1 MDVVVEG
8 NCYISGRLERCCIG
22 IEQGRIARIAK
33 ILEGDKTFTF
43 GSRLVIPAAIDAH
56 VHFREPG
63 MTNKEDFGTGSLS
76 AICGGVTCVLD
87 MPNTK
92 PPTTTVQA
100 IREKKRIASS
110 KSLVDFGIYA
120 GVFPG
125 MSVEQ
130 LAKEAIGFKLYMAG
144 TTGDLMVPSLASI
157 RGELSAIAAS
167 GKLLAVH
174 AEDESLRTKEVERSL
189 EDHQR
194 NRGNDCETSAIKKIK
209 DAAKDCRLHICHV
222 SARESIPLIE
232 NVERLTSEVSPHHL
246 FLDKTSNLGS
256 LGKVNPPLRKRED
269 RQALFQA
276 LKGGSFDIIASDHAP
291 HTIDEKQEDF
301 DYAPTGMP
309 GVETLVPLVLQLVKD
324 RHIGLGD
331 AVRRLS
337 ERPAQIFGINK
348 GKLDIGFDADMMVV
362 DLMDSTTIRADMLH
376 SKCGWTAYEGKEGV
390 FPKAVFLRGE
400 VMVEGGNQVGERM
413 GRDVVEGAKTA

>member
-8 NCYISGRLERCCIG
+8 NCYISGKLERCCIG
-22 IEQGRIARIAK
+22 IEHGRIARIAK
-33 ILEGDKTFTF
+33 ILEGDKILNF
-43 GSRLVIPAAIDAH
+43 GSRLVIPAATDAH

-63 MTNKEDFGTGSLS
+63 MTHKEDFGSGSLS
-76 AICGGVTCVLD
+76 AVCGGVTCVLD

-100 IREKKRIASS
+100 LREKKRIASS

-125 MSVEQ
+125 MSVDQ

-144 TTGDLMVPSLASI
+144 TTGDLMVPSLTSI
-157 RGELSAIAAS
+157 RGELSTIAAS
-167 GKLLAVH
+167 GKVLAVH
-174 AEDESLRTKEVERSL
+174 AEDESLRTREVERSL
-189 EDHQR
+189 EDHLR

-209 DAAKDCRLHICHV
+209 AAAKDCQLHICHV

-246 FLDKTSNLGS
+246 FLDKSSNLGS
-256 LGKVNPPLRKRED
+256 QGKVNPPLRKRED

-309 GVETLVPLVLQLVKD
+309 GVETLAPLVLQLVKD

-348 GKLDIGFDADMMVV
+348 GKLDVGFDADMMVV

-376 SKCGWTAYEGKEGV
+376 SRCGWTAYEGKEGV

>member
-43 GSRLVIPAAIDAH
+43 GSRLVIPAAIDVH

-63 MTNKEDFGTGSLS
+63 MTHKEDFGTGSLS

-110 KSLVDFGIYA
+110 KSLADFGVYA

-125 MSVEQ
+125 MNVEQ
-130 LAKEAIGFKLYMAG
+130 LVKEAIGFKLYMAG

-157 RGELSAIAAS
+157 RGELSAIAAT
-167 GKLLAVH
+167 GKVLAVH
-174 AEDESLRTKEVERSL
+174 AEDESLRTKDVERSL

-194 NRGNDCETSAIKKIK
+194 NRANDCETSAIKKIK
-209 DAAKDCRLHICHV
+209 DAAKDCQLHICHV
-222 SARESIPLIE
+222 STRESIPLIE
-232 NVERLTSEVSPHHL
+232 NAEKLTSEVSPHHL

-256 LGKVNPPLRKRED
+256 LGKVNPPLRRRED

-276 LKGGSFDIIASDHAP
+276 LKGGSFDVIASDHAP

-331 AVRRLS
+331 AIRRLS
-337 ERPAQIFGINK
+337 ERPTQIFGINK
-348 GKLDIGFDADMMVV
+348 GRLDIGFDADMMVV

-400 VMVEGGNQVGERM
+400 VIVEEGNQVGERM
-413 GRDVVEGAKTA
+413 GRDVVEGAKPA

>member
-43 GSRLVIPAAIDAH
+43 GSRLVIPAATDSH

-63 MTNKEDFGTGSLS
+63 MTHKEDFGTGSLS

>member
-33 ILEGDKTFTF
+33 ILEGDKTFNF

-63 MTNKEDFGTGSLS
+63 MTHKEDFGSGSLS

-92 PPTTTVQA
+92 PPTTTAQA

-110 KSLVDFGIYA
+110 KSLVDFGVYA

-125 MSVEQ
+125 MNVEQ
-130 LAKEAIGFKLYMAG
+130 LAKDAIGFKLYMAG

-167 GKLLAVH
+167 GKVLAVH

-209 DAAKDCRLHICHV
+209 VAAKDCRLHICHV

-232 NVERLTSEVSPHHL
+232 NVERLTSEISPHHL

-276 LKGGSFDIIASDHAP
+276 LKGGSFDIVASDHAP

-309 GVETLVPLVLQLVKD
+309 GVETLAPLVLQLVKD

-337 ERPAQIFGINK
+337 ERPAQIFGMNK
-348 GKLDIGFDADMMVV
+348 GKLDIGFEADMMVV

-376 SKCGWTAYEGKEGV
+376 SKCGWTVYEGKAGV

-413 GRDVVEGAKTA
+413 GRDVVEGARTA

>member
-33 ILEGDKTFTF
+33 ILDGDKTFNF
-43 GSRLVIPAAIDAH
+43 GSKLVIPAAIDAH

-63 MTNKEDFGTGSLS
+63 MTHKEDFESGSLS

-92 PPTTTVQA
+92 PPTTTVQTL
-100 IREKKRIASS
+100 REKKRIASS
-110 KSLVDFGIYA
+110 KSLADFGIYA

-144 TTGDLMVPSLASI
+144 TTGDLMVPSLTSI

-167 GKLLAVH
+167 GKVLAVH
-174 AEDESLRTKEVERSL
+174 AEDESLRTKEAERSL

-194 NRGNDCETSAIKKIK
+194 NRGNDCEASAIKKIK
-209 DAAKDCRLHICHV
+209 VAAKDCRLHICHV

-246 FLDKTSNLGS
+246 FLDKSSNLGS

-309 GVETLVPLVLQLVKD
+309 GVETLAPLVLQLVKD
-324 RHIGLGD
+324 RHLGLGD

-348 GKLDIGFDADMMVV
+348 GMVDIGFDADMMVV

-413 GRDVVEGAKTA
+413 GRDVVEGARTA